1 MPTRQAAA
9 TRAISASNLTT
20 CPKLITCCS
29 VLGPKQK
36 HFNMRFR
43 KCTSIRVGKE
53 CQYSHTPQEEPT
65 KVPREEEMRQANELE
80 EEFEATASE
89 LEAATKTLDEKK
101 QLASEGA
108 SARARTPP
116 FARAQVACDAVAKA
130 KREKKKAEQ
139 AANAGVANSGVEQP
153 KMVNIGQVR
162 ENEVLASEREA
173 NALVAYYA
181 TANPEE

>member
-1 MPTRQAAA
+1 M
-9 TRAISASNLTT
+9 
-20 CPKLITCCS
+20 
-29 VLGPKQK
+29 
-36 HFNMRFR
+36 
-43 KCTSIRVGKE
+43 
-53 CQYSHTPQEEPT
+53 
-65 KVPREEEMRQANELE
+65 PREEEMLQADLLE
-80 EEFEATASE
+80 ANLLEDGNEATASALAE
-89 LEAATKTLDEKK
+89 K
-101 QLASEGA
+101 QLASEA
-108 SARARTPP
+108 TSARRTPP

-139 AANAGVANSGVEQP
+139 AANAGVANSGVEQANAGVANSGVEQP

>member
-1 MPTRQAAA
+1 
-9 TRAISASNLTT
+9 
-20 CPKLITCCS
+20 
-29 VLGPKQK
+29 
-36 HFNMRFR
+36 
-43 KCTSIRVGKE
+43 
-53 CQYSHTPQEEPT
+53 
-65 KVPREEEMRQANELE
+65 MRQANELE
-80 EEFEATASE
+80 EEFEATAAE

-101 QLASEGA
+101 
-108 SARARTPP
+108 
-116 FARAQVACDAVAKA
+116 AVARA

>member
-1 MPTRQAAA
+1 M
-9 TRAISASNLTT
+9 
-20 CPKLITCCS
+20 
-29 VLGPKQK
+29 LGPKQK

-65 KVPREEEMRQANELE
+65 KVPQEEEMRQANELE

-89 LEAATKTLDEKK
+89 LEAATKTLNEKK
-101 QLASEGA
+101 
-108 SARARTPP
+108 
-116 FARAQVACDAVAKA
+116 AVARA

-173 NALVAYYA
+173 NASIAHYA
-181 TANPEE
+181 TANPEA